1 MPRLMSV
8 TFTEEAVRARRKSV
22 TRRKGWRDL
31 KPGTRLTLCR
41 RLRVSPIVRIADVEV
56 IDVRRERLEQ
66 ITAAD
71 VAREGFPG
79 MSPAEFIDTFFVKA
93 QSMRPTDEVTR
104 IEWRYLTTE
113 DAATATNT
121 DVPQHVPGGGHG

>member
-8 TFTEEAVRARRKSV
+8 TYTEVAVRARRKSV

-56 IDVRRERLEQ
+56 IDVRRERLDQ
-66 ITAAD
+66 ITADD
-71 VAREGFPG
+71 VCREGFPG
-79 MSPAEFIDTFFVKA
+79 MSPTEFIDTFFVKA
-93 QSMRPTDEVTR
+93 QNMRPTDEVTR
-104 IEWRYLTTE
+104 IEWRYLTAE
-113 DAATATNT
+113 STA
-121 DVPQHVPGGGHG
+121 